1 MALDPQ
7 AKALLDLM
15 PPMPDFST
23 LDLALARAGMA
34 QEVLSTGEPEAVAKV
49 ENRTIP
55 GPSGD
60 IPIRVYT
67 PQVSRSEPQA
77 SEDHR
82 AGEAPFPGLVFFH
95 GGGFVLCSLDS
106 HDGVCRSLAN
116 AAGCVV
122 VSVDYR
128 LAPEHPY
135 PAAPEDCYAATQW
148 VAKNGAELG
157 IDVTRLAIGG
167 DSAGGNLTAVT
178 ALLARDRGGP
188 ALRFQLLVY
197 PVTDCAFDTAS
208 YRENAEGYMLTTG
221 MMRWFWEKYLADPKQ
236 GAEAHASPLRAAN
249 LANLPP
255 GLCITAGYDPLR
267 DEGEAYAA
275 RLREAGADVRTSRYA
290 GMFHGFLSMT
300 AQLDK
305 AREAMAE
312 AAAAL
317 RAALA

>member
-1 MALDPQ
+1 MPLDPQ
-7 AKALLDLM
+7 AKAMLDQM

-23 LDLALARAGMA
+23 LDLAVVRGAMA
-34 QEVLSTGEPEAVAKV
+34 QGPLNAGEPEAVAKV
-49 ENRTIP
+49 ENRKIP
-55 GPSGD
+55 GPAGQ

-67 PQVSRSEPQA
+67 PEL
-77 SEDHR
+77 
-82 AGEAPFPGLVFFH
+82 AGPLPGLVFFH
-95 GGGFVLCSLDS
+95 GGGFVLCSLDT
-106 HDGVCRSLAN
+106 HDGLCRSVAN

-148 VAKNGAELG
+148 VAKNGSELG

-188 ALRFQLLVY
+188 ALRFQLMIY
-197 PVTDCAFDTAS
+197 PVTNCAFDTAS
-208 YRENAEGYMLTTG
+208 YRDNAEGYFLTTG
-221 MMRWFWEKYLADPKQ
+221 MMRWFWDQYVADSKQ
-236 GAEAHASPLRAAN
+236 GAEAYASPLRAVN
-249 LANLPP
+249 LAHLPP
-255 GLCITAGYDPLR
+255 GLCITAEYDPLR

-275 RLREAGADVRTSRYA
+275 RLREAGVDVRTSRYD

-305 AREAMAE
+305 ARAAVAE
-312 AAAAL
+312 AGAAL

>member
-1 MALDPQ
+1 
-7 AKALLDLM
+7 
-15 PPMPDFST
+15 
-23 LDLALARAGMA
+23 
-34 QEVLSTGEPEAVAKV
+34 
-49 ENRTIP
+49 
-55 GPSGD
+55 
-60 IPIRVYT
+60 VY
-67 PQVSRSEPQA
+67 
-77 SEDHR
+77 
-82 AGEAPFPGLVFFH
+82 FH
-95 GGGFVLCSLDS
+95 GGGFVMCSLDS
-106 HDGVCRSLAN
+106 HDGICRSLAN

-148 VAKNGAELG
+148 VAKNGAELA

-178 ALLARDRGGP
+178 ALLARDRDGP
-188 ALRFQLLVY
+188 SLRFQLLIY

-208 YRENAEGYMLTTG
+208 YQENAEGYMLTTG
-221 MMRWFWEKYLADPKQ
+221 MMRWFWEKYLTDPVQ
-236 GAEAHASPLRAAN
+236 GSEAYASPLRAAN

-275 RLREAGADVRTSRYA
+275 RLREAGIAVRTSRYP

-300 AQLDK
+300 AQLDT

-312 AAAAL
+312 AGAAL
-317 RAALA
+317 RAALV